1 MKFPVAFFFF
11 LFLFLFFCERA
22 RGESERLNVTSQ
34 SMTIHEFDDD
44 GGD

>member
-1 MKFPVAFFFF
+1 MKFPVAFF
-11 LFLFLFFCERA
+11 LFLFLFSERA